1 MDIFKIAVPTG
12 TEVGTNTSADGTIP
26 ETSEE
31 CMILVIKEEREG
43 KQSLTKYVG
52 V

>member
-1 MDIFKIAVPTG
+1 MDVFKLAVPTG

-31 CMILVIKEEREG
+31 CMIWVIKERED
-43 KQSLTKYVG
+43 KLSLTKYVG